1 MVKYLSVTKDHSHA
15 LPKIV
20 LHHQYQREERAKS
33 KCGLTAGSDFP
44 PPPPPTDC
52 EAASIRQYTLGRRG
66 PHLDLKGMR
75 HRCKKNLKERKD
87 KYGNSYERRKLTSND
102 KLK

>member
-1 MVKYLSVTKDHSHA
+1 MLS
-15 LPKIV
+15 PKLYCITSIKERRELNQSEVSQRV
-20 LHHQYQREERAKS
+20 L
-33 KCGLTAGSDFP
+33 TFP
-44 PPPPPTDC
+44 PTPTDC

>member
-1 MVKYLSVTKDHSHA
+1 MLS
-15 LPKIV
+15 PKLYCITSIKERRELKQSEVSQRV
-20 LHHQYQREERAKS
+20 LTFS
-33 KCGLTAGSDFP
+33 
-44 PPPPPTDC
+44 PPTDC
-52 EAASIRQYTLGRRG
+52 EAASLQQYTLGGRD